1 MIRQA
6 VTAIAL
12 MALLLGG
19 VSARAEDA
27 TDAAA
32 RMAVATFVEAVAS
45 GDRVELDAVLAPE
58 FQLLRADG
66 AGYDRAE
73 YLASERPVIDTSQQW
88 HQEDLVATAA
98 DGLMVARYVLVV
110 DETLDGRTLTR
121 RAPRLTV
128 FRRDGDRWLVVAHA
142 NFAAAE

>member
-6 VTAIAL
+6 VTGMAL
-12 MALLLGG
+12 AALLLGG

-27 TDAAA
+27 TVAA
-32 RMAVATFVEAVAS
+32 REAVATFVEAVAS

>member
-1 MIRQA
+1 M
-6 VTAIAL
+6 
-12 MALLLGG
+12 
-19 VSARAEDA
+19 S
-27 TDAAA
+27 
-32 RMAVATFVEAVAS
+32 
-45 GDRVELDAVLAPE
+45 LD
-58 FQLLRADG
+58 
-66 AGYDRAE
+66 
-73 YLASERPVIDTSQQW
+73 TQQW